1 MNFRTDSAVRIG
13 GESERAVSQKT
24 RGETTMTRKI
34 AAAVVLSAALVSLGA
49 CVSPEEIRAQ
59 DMAVCAGYGFQ
70 QGTPDFANCMQRES
84 LVRRTYLYAPDPF
97 YGPYG
102 AYGPYGSG
110 GSANI
115 FFGF

>member
-1 MNFRTDSAVRIG
+1 M
-13 GESERAVSQKT
+13 KK
-24 RGETTMTRKI
+24 KI
-34 AAAVVLSAALVSLGA
+34 AAALVSSVALTSLGA

-59 DMAVCAGYGFQ
+59 DMAACASYGFQ
-70 QGTPDFANCMQRES
+70 QGTPDFAACMQRES
-84 LVRRTYLYAPDPF
+84 LARRSYLYAPAPYGF
-97 YGPYG
+97 YGPFG